1 MCEWKLKDNVGNQD
15 YDFRIFLKVWFLEI
29 LKPTPKILYLH
40 YQYWKEIVNVSARYE
55 FIRMALNLIKKL

>member
-1 MCEWKLKDNVGNQD
+1 MGNQD

-55 FIRMALNLIKKL
+55 FIRMALNLIKKALDYPSMAP